1 MLRMKTTEALDGYS
15 RIRLVDSIDDKIM
28 TEAKE
33 KFEKYVRRGTIEK
46 GSFGDDC
53 WLLSDE
59 VRKRTMNFSIP
70 EGKAISEWT
79 GCDSNA
85 YTGYVKAY
93 MVLILGDLAVTTMV
107 SICKSLMAFGMADY
121 DDACKWDIETSHVL
135 QFIMMIP
142 DNDGYLGSVAE
153 YIEENRT
160 LDRWSKHPRQL
171 ADFGNYL
178 CFDRK
183 MKEFWEQ
190 APAVKK
196 RRYFPVHLW
205 WVLTSILPLRATEFL
220 LLPGDCVRAEGD
232 RFFLTVRRTK
242 LKKNGSRHGYTIA
255 KDYSLHEYEIPQ
267 ELADEI
273 MTYKKAVGNSMKHDK
288 DTLFLPG
295 DKTRL
300 GYLTYEQMKRLLW
313 EFCEEVMGDAD
324 YPINIGDTRHLAM
337 INLILSGGSPVICR
351 ELAGHESID
360 ISSNYYANLST
371 VVESAAYEA
380 YYMGRDEISFEGGLD
395 IKLHIPQN
403 AYRIKGGYCD
413 AENIGDGDISEC
425 MKNYSKSGKFAECHE
440 CRHFYPDGERL
451 RLKMKKNAKDKV
463 DADGLFLM
471 QVIEQVRKGNGAQEE
486 IEQALLRLQNS
497 SADYRDV
504 LSRDW
509 KGAR

>member
-1 MLRMKTTEALDGYS
+1 MLRMTTTEALDGYS
-15 RIRLVDSIDDKIM
+15 RIRLVDSIDEKVM

-33 KFEKYVRRGTIEK
+33 KFASYVRQGVIEK
-46 GSFGDDC
+46 GSFDGDC

-59 VRKRTMNFSIP
+59 VRRRNINFSIP
-70 EGKAISEWT
+70 DGREISEWT
-79 GCDSNA
+79 GCDSKA
-85 YTGYVKAY
+85 YTGYVKVY
-93 MVLILGDLAVTTMV
+93 MVMILGDLALATMA

-121 DDACKWDIETSHVL
+121 DEACKWDVETTHVL

-160 LDRWSKHPRQL
+160 LDRWSRHPRQL
-171 ADFGNYL
+171 SDFGNYL
-178 CFDRK
+178 GFDRK
-183 MKEFWEQ
+183 IKEFWGN

-220 LLPGDCVRAEGD
+220 LLPADCVRSEGD
-232 RFFLTVRRTK
+232 KFFLTVRRTK
-242 LKKNGSRHGYTIA
+242 LKKHNSGHGYTIA

-273 MTYKKAVGNSMKHDK
+273 MAYKKAVVRSLKHDK

-295 DKTRL
+295 DKTKL
-300 GYLTYEQMKRLLW
+300 GYLTYHQMKSLLR
-313 EFCEEVMGDAD
+313 EFCEEVMDDGD

-380 YYMGRDEISFEGGLD
+380 YYMGRDEISLTGSLEV
-395 IKLHIPQN
+395 KLHVPDG

-413 AENIGDGDISEC
+413 AEHIGDGDISEC
-425 MKNYSKSGKFAECHE
+425 MKNYSRSGKFAECHE
-440 CRHFYPDGERL
+440 CRHFYPDGEG
-451 RLKMKKNAKDKV
+451 LKLKIQKNAKDKV

-471 QVIEQVRKGNGAQEE
+471 GVIEQVRKGNGAQEE

-497 SADYRDV
+497 SADYRNV